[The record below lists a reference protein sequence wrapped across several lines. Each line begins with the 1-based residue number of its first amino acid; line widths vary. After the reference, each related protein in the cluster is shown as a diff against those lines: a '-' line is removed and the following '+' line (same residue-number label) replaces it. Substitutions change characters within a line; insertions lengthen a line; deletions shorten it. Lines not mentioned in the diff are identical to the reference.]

1 MKKGVFTALV
11 TPFNNG
17 EVDYDALKNN
27 VEFQIDSGVSGLLAL
42 GTTGETPTLTEEEK
56 KEIVRTVVKIAN
68 KKVEVMV
75 GTGTNSTLKTIN
87 ASKKAEEWGA
97 DILLVVTPYYNKP
110 TDDGLFLH
118 FKAVSDAVDIP
129 IVVYNIQSRTGRNIE
144 THLLKKICD
153 ECCNIIGVKEASGN
167 ICQMMDVIQK
177 LPSDFLVYSGDDGL
191 TLPLLSLGGVGVISV
206 ISNLFPKEVVEMV
219 KYGLDG
225 DFENA
230 RKMNCKLL
238 PFVRAAFIETN
249 PIPIKTAM
257 AMKGMIKEEF
267 RLPMCQIT
275 QKGREFL
282 GKTLNQLD
290 LGEPII

>member
-17 EVDYDALKNN
+17 EVDYDSLKKN
-27 VEFQIDSGVSGLLAL
+27 VEFQINNGITGLLAL

-56 KEIVRTVVKIAN
+56 ERIVKTVVKIAN
-68 KKVEVMV
+68 KRVEVIV
-75 GTGTNSTLKTIN
+75 GIGTNSTLKTIE
-87 ASKKAEEWGA
+87 ASRKAKEWGA

-110 TDDGLFLH
+110 TDDGIFLH
-118 FKAVSDAVDIP
+118 FESVNDAVDIP
-129 IVVYNIQSRTGRNIE
+129 IIVYNIQSRTGKNIE
-144 THLLKKICD
+144 THLLKKFCD
-153 ECCNIIGVKEASGN
+153 ECCNIVGVKEASGN
-167 ICQMMDVIQK
+167 ISQMMDVIQK

-225 DFENA
+225 DFEKA
-230 RKMNCKLL
+230 RKVHYRLL

-249 PIPIKTAM
+249 PIPIKAAM
-257 AMKGMIKEEF
+257 AMRGMIKEEF

-275 QKGREFL
+275 PKGREFL
-282 GKTLNQLD
+282 EKTLNQLNPD
-290 LGEPII
+290 KS

>member
-219 KYGLDG
+219 K
-225 DFENA
+225 
-230 RKMNCKLL
+230 LL